1 MNRAFR
7 VTVPASTSNLGAGFD
22 TVSAAL
28 GLHLLIDVEVADKP
42 GIEWVSGWSLPPEDN
57 IADLALRSMAQV
69 LGLDR
74 LGLRL
79 RMDSPIPLKRGLG
92 SSGAAIIAGIKIAET
107 VAGRA
112 IPEEQILNLAYQLEG
127 HPDNIAASLLGG
139 WVLSRVD
146 RTGMRAERIDSKL
159 SCRFVL
165 AIPEVTVSTKEA
177 RHILPERYTR
187 TDTVYNLQRCA
198 LFVHA
203 LWAGRKDLLREAS
216 QDRLHQPFRSKL
228 VPGIDDLLQ
237 LRKCEDRLA
246 EHVLSVTISG
256 SGSAMIA
263 IADGL
268 YEEIGCWMIN
278 TFKECGTEAD
288 FLVLDLD
295 QAGARVIRQ

>member
-1 MNRAFR
+1 MNERFR
-7 VTVPASTSNLGAGFD
+7 VRVSASTSNLGPGFD
-22 TVSAAL
+22 TISAAL
-28 GLHLLIDVEVADKP
+28 GLHLTVDVETTDEPGIVWVSGCPLPPEENVADK
-42 GIEWVSGWSLPPEDN
+42 
-57 IADLALRSMAQV
+57 ALRSAAGA

-79 RMDSPIPLKRGLG
+79 RMNNPIPLKRGLG

-112 IPEEQILNLAYQLEG
+112 MTPEAIFDLAYPLEG

-139 WVLSRVD
+139 WVLSRVENA
-146 RTGMRAERIDSKL
+146 GMRAEKIVSKL

-165 AIPEVTVSTKEA
+165 AIPRVTVSTRDA
-177 RHILPERYTR
+177 RQILPDCYPRA
-187 TDTVYNLQRCA
+187 DAVFNLQRCA

-203 LWAGRKDLLREAS
+203 LWAGHKDLLREAS

-228 VPGIDDLLQ
+228 VSGLADLLQ
-237 LRKCEDRLA
+237 LRNCEGQMA

-256 SGSAMIA
+256 SGSAMVA

-268 YEEIGCWMIN
+268 YEEIGSWMVQ
-278 TFKECGTEAD
+278 TLRECGTEAD

-295 QAGARVIRQ
+295 LSGACVAFP